1 MSLIFFDFE
10 VFKNL
15 WTVVFIDP
23 IHREEKVIVNDSDA
37 LKNYYN
43 QHKDE
48 IFVGYNCRAYDQWIF
63 KAILCGFNP
72 KEVNDWI
79 IVQKRKGWEF
89 SDLLR
94 NVTIN
99 NYDVFTGYNG
109 LKTLEAF
116 MGNDIR
122 ETTIPFDYEGEFTPA
137 MIDEIIR
144 YNRHDVEQTIE
155 VFLRRQAMFDSHI
168 ALLKTFNLNA
178 RHISKTQAQLAAV
191 ILGAKPVT
199 TKDEWS
205 IRLPDTLRL
214 GKYQHIADWFIN
226 PTSHDTSQS
235 LTVDVAGVEHTFAWG
250 GVHGAIPKFNYVCK
264 PDEVLIMADVNQLYP
279 SLMVEYGLL
288 SRAVHEPQRFTNV
301 LDTSLRLKAEGK
313 KREREPYKLICNITY
328 GTMGD
333 KYNPMYDPLHRNL
346 VCVFGQVLLLDLVE
360 KIEPVCKLIQSN
372 TDGILVLV
380 KRKDVDTLKSIVS
393 EWEDRTRLKMAYD
406 EYEKVYQGDVN
417 NYVVVDYKG
426 KYKSK
431 GAYVKSLNPL
441 DNDLPIVNRAITD
454 YLVNGIHPRDTIMA
468 SDKLIDFQK
477 VVKVSSKYAY
487 AVKVD
492 SHLEKHPYGQC
503 KHFHSNEYDGYCWKY
518 KKHGRDVTCKNCPHY
533 EVEMVTI
540 TDNETRLNDRTFRV
554 FASSRPTDGMLK
566 KVKTDGVK
574 SEKFANTP
582 EKCFIW
588 NESVTDVPIP
598 DYLDRDWYLNL
609 AIERIRDKFNIEVRR

>member
-1 MSLIFFDFE
+1 MSLIFFDME
-10 VFKNL
+10 VYAKL

-23 IHREEKVIVNDSDA
+23 IRREEKVIVNDSDE
-37 LKNYYN
+37 LKNYYD

-48 IFVGYNCRAYDQWIF
+48 IFVGYNCRSYDQWIF

-79 IVQKRKGWEF
+79 IVEQRKGWEF

-94 NVTIN
+94 NFPIN

-155 VFLRRQAMFDSHI
+155 VFLRRKPMFDSHI

-178 RHISKTQAQLAAV
+178 RYISKTQAQLAAI
-191 ILGAKPVT
+191 ILGAKSIT
-199 TKDEWS
+199 TNDEWS
-205 IRLPDTLRL
+205 IRLPDTLKL
-214 GKYQHIADWFIN
+214 DKYQHIADWFLN
-226 PTSHDTSQS
+226 PDNHDTEQA

-288 SRAVHEPQRFTNV
+288 SRAVHEPQRFTGV

-313 KREREPYKLICNITY
+313 KKEREPYKLICNITY
-328 GTMGD
+328 GAMGD
-333 KYNPMYDPLHRNL
+333 KYNSMYDPLHRNL
-346 VCVFGQVLLLDLVE
+346 VCVFGQVLLLDLIE

-406 EYEKVYQGDVN
+406 EFERIVQKDVN
-417 NYVVVDYKG
+417 NYIAVDYMGNAREYVEIDFKD

-431 GAYVKSLNPL
+431 GAYVKQLNPL
-441 DNDLPIVNRAITD
+441 DNDLPVVNRAVVD
-454 YLVNGIHPRDTIMA
+454 YIVRGIHPRETVMA
-468 SDKLIDFQK
+468 SDDLIDFQK
-477 VVKVSSKYAY
+477 VVKVSSKYQY
-487 AVKVD
+487 ATLNGKR
-492 SHLEKHPYGQC
+492 L
-503 KHFHSNEYDGYCWKY
+503 
-518 KKHGRDVTCKNCPHY
+518 
-533 EVEMVTI
+533 
-540 TDNETRLNDRTFRV
+540 TDKTFRV
-554 FASSRPTDGMLK
+554 FASRRLKDGIIG
-566 KVKTDGVK
+566 KVKTEGVTI
-574 SEKFANTP
+574 EKFANTP
-582 EKCFIW
+582 EKCFIH
-588 NESVTDVPIP
+588 NESVIGVKCPNH
-598 DYLDRDWYLNL
+598 LDKKWYVDL
-609 AIERIRDKFNIEVRR
+609 AIKRLEDFGIEI